1 MSPDNAARVA
11 APESLLQISDGEL
24 QRVLLDIHDGP
35 VQYMFAALS
44 QLDLLRRALAPCA
57 GCLDGVPALDRADRI
72 RLLLESGLSEIRTFI
87 GAFRTPDFDAR
98 DLASLLEGLALEHE
112 AMSDTVLTLDIAAD
126 LPDVSLAQKIVL
138 YRVLQEALSNAY
150 RHGHATGVKVRL
162 EARGLRG
169 PDARLHLTIADNG
182 KGFDPATL
190 QGPHHFGVAGM
201 RERAE
206 MVGGH
211 FSLEGAPGRGV
222 TIRVEVPVL

>member
-1 MSPDNAARVA
+1 MPSAPAPRAG

-57 GCLDGVPALDRADRI
+57 ACADGIPALERAERI
-72 RLLLESGLSEIRTFI
+72 RQLLESGLSEIRSFI
-87 GAFRTPDFDAR
+87 GAFRTPDFEAR
-98 DLASLLEGLALEHE
+98 DLAALLEGLALEHE
-112 AMSDTVLTLDIAAD
+112 AMSDTALTLDLAPD
-126 LPDVSLAQKIVL
+126 LPEVRLAQKIVL

-150 RHGHATGVKVRL
+150 RHGHAAAVRVRL
-162 EARGLRG
+162 ESSRSEEGEPWLA
-169 PDARLHLTIADNG
+169 LTVADNG
-182 KGFDPATL
+182 SGFDPATL

-206 MVGGH
+206 MVGGR
-211 FSLEGAPGRGV
+211 FSLEGAPGQGV
-222 TIRVEVPVL
+222 TVRVEVPVP